1 VVDDGAV
8 THLNSFA
15 SSYTLTNRPTRKGGN
30 KMTLEM
36 NEVDELKKK
45 LDEVL
50 SLLRGN
56 ILDKSD
62 MGFIGSVN
70 DLEKRVSTLEK
81 WKDRIVW
88 MVIGMGIPASVGIVE
103 ILKKLLTP

>member
-1 VVDDGAV
+1 
-8 THLNSFA
+8 
-15 SSYTLTNRPTRKGGN
+15 
-30 KMTLEM
+30 MTIGM

-62 MGFIGSVN
+62 NGFIGSVN

-88 MVIGMGIPASVGIVE
+88 MMVGMGIPASVGVIE
-103 ILKKLLTP
+103 ILKKIFIP

>member
-1 VVDDGAV
+1 MNIA
-8 THLNSFA
+8 
-15 SSYTLTNRPTRKGGN
+15 
-30 KMTLEM
+30 M

-56 ILDKSD
+56 ILDKND
-62 MGFIGSVN
+62 NGFIGSVN
-70 DLEKRVSTLEK
+70 DLEKRVTTLEK

-88 MVIGMGIPASVGIVE
+88 MIIGMGIPASVGMIE
-103 ILKKLLTP
+103 ILKKLLIP

>member
-1 VVDDGAV
+1 MNIA
-8 THLNSFA
+8 
-15 SSYTLTNRPTRKGGN
+15 
-30 KMTLEM
+30 M
-36 NEVDELKKK
+36 NEVDELKMK

-62 MGFIGSVN
+62 NGFIGSVN

-88 MVIGMGIPASVGIVE
+88 LFIGMGLPARVGVIE
-103 ILKKLLTP
+103 ILKKIFIP

>member
-1 VVDDGAV
+1 MNIA
-8 THLNSFA
+8 
-15 SSYTLTNRPTRKGGN
+15 
-30 KMTLEM
+30 M

-62 MGFIGSVN
+62 QGFIGSVN

-88 MVIGMGIPASVGIVE
+88 LFIGMGLPASVGVIE
-103 ILKKLLTP
+103 ILKKIFIP

>member
-1 VVDDGAV
+1 MNIA
-8 THLNSFA
+8 
-15 SSYTLTNRPTRKGGN
+15 
-30 KMTLEM
+30 M
-36 NEVDELKKK
+36 NEVDELKMK

-62 MGFIGSVN
+62 NGFIGSVN
-70 DLEKRVSTLEK
+70 DLEKRVNTLEK

-88 MVIGMGIPASVGIVE
+88 LFIGMGLPASVGVIE
-103 ILKKLLTP
+103 ILKKIFIP

>member
-1 VVDDGAV
+1 MNIA
-8 THLNSFA
+8 
-15 SSYTLTNRPTRKGGN
+15 
-30 KMTLEM
+30 M

-62 MGFIGSVN
+62 NGFIGSVN

-88 MVIGMGIPASVGIVE
+88 MIVGMGIPASIGVVE
-103 ILKKLLTP
+103 ILKKIFIP

>member
-1 VVDDGAV
+1 
-8 THLNSFA
+8 
-15 SSYTLTNRPTRKGGN
+15 
-30 KMTLEM
+30 MTLEM
-36 NEVDELKKK
+36 TEVDELKKK

-50 SLLRGN
+50 NLLRGN
-56 ILDKSD
+56 TLDKSD
-62 MGFIGSVN
+62 QGFIGSVN

>member
-1 VVDDGAV
+1 
-8 THLNSFA
+8 
-15 SSYTLTNRPTRKGGN
+15 
-30 KMTLEM
+30 MTLAM
-36 NEVDELKKK
+36 NEVDELKMK

-56 ILDKSD
+56 KLDANDK
-62 MGFIGSVN
+62 GYIGSVN

-88 MVIGMGIPASVGIVE
+88 LFIGMGLPASVGVIE
-103 ILKKLLTP
+103 ILKKIFIP

>member
-1 VVDDGAV
+1 
-8 THLNSFA
+8 
-15 SSYTLTNRPTRKGGN
+15 
-30 KMTLEM
+30 MTLAM

-62 MGFIGSVN
+62 QGFIGSVN
-70 DLEKRVSTLEK
+70 DLIKRVSTLEK

-88 MVIGMGIPASVGIVE
+88 LFIGMGLPASVGVIE
-103 ILKKLLTP
+103 ILKKIFTP

>member
-1 VVDDGAV
+1 
-8 THLNSFA
+8 
-15 SSYTLTNRPTRKGGN
+15 
-30 KMTLEM
+30 MTLAM

-62 MGFIGSVN
+62 NGFIGSVN
-70 DLEKRVSTLEK
+70 DLEKRVTTLEK

-88 MVIGMGIPASVGIVE
+88 MMVGMGIPASIGVVE
-103 ILKKLLTP
+103 ILKKIFIP

>member
-1 VVDDGAV
+1 
-8 THLNSFA
+8 
-15 SSYTLTNRPTRKGGN
+15 
-30 KMTLEM
+30 M

-56 ILDKSD
+56 TLDKSD
-62 MGFIGSVN
+62 SGFIGSVN

-88 MVIGMGIPASVGIVE
+88 MMVGMGIPASIGVVE
-103 ILKKLLTP
+103 ILKKIFIP

>member
-1 VVDDGAV
+1 
-8 THLNSFA
+8 
-15 SSYTLTNRPTRKGGN
+15 
-30 KMTLEM
+30 MTLEM

>member
-1 VVDDGAV
+1 
-8 THLNSFA
+8 
-15 SSYTLTNRPTRKGGN
+15 
-30 KMTLEM
+30 MTLAM

-62 MGFIGSVN
+62 NGFIGSVN

-88 MVIGMGIPASVGIVE
+88 MMVGMGIPASIGVVE
-103 ILKKLLTP
+103 ILKKIFIP

>member
-1 VVDDGAV
+1 MNIA
-8 THLNSFA
+8 
-15 SSYTLTNRPTRKGGN
+15 
-30 KMTLEM
+30 M
-36 NEVDELKKK
+36 NEVDELKMK

-62 MGFIGSVN
+62 NGFIGSVN

-88 MVIGMGIPASVGIVE
+88 LFIGMGLPASVGVIE
-103 ILKKLLTP
+103 ILKKIFIP